1 MDKTILLM
9 TVGIIIEIIVIIF
22 FLKKNQNKA
31 FLRFRVLFAIF
42 FGIMASF
49 QIYTIGSMFM
59 MEGVFEPHS
68 QFTKKSSIQ
77 NPSSQALIPL
87 VKKQDFPEN
96 WEWISETVQQP
107 SKFPWKGSPS
117 DAAESILIAKV
128 SHLLIFRHYV
138 RVFNWSAFYESPISE
153 QDFNNRISHSSDE
166 TSFTPTVNRA
176 GKYFFTTCSKGS
188 NFYVCDISIGYEHV
202 ISSLLIETPQELGE
216 EFTIDLINSS
226 IESIEQK
233 VK

>member
-1 MDKTILLM
+1 MDKKILLM
-9 TVGIIIEIIVIIF
+9 TAGIIIEIIVIIF

-31 FLRFRVLFAIF
+31 FLRFRVSFVIF
-42 FGIMASF
+42 FGIMAFF
-49 QIYTIGSMFM
+49 QIYTIGNMFM
-59 MEGVFEPHS
+59 LEGVFEPYS
-68 QFTKKSSIQ
+68 QFAKKSSIQ
-77 NPSSQALIPL
+77 DPSSQALIPL

-107 SKFPWKGSPS
+107 SNFPWKDSPP

-138 RVFNWSAFYESPISE
+138 RIFNWSAFYESPISE
-153 QDFNNRISHSSDE
+153 QDFTNRISHSNDE

-176 GKYFFTTCSKGS
+176 GEYFYAICSKGS
-188 NFYVCDISIGYEHV
+188 NFYICDISIGYEYV